1 PFGIRGPWR
10 ARPARGAPTCWPSAA
25 RGLLRGCPRAA
36 WRPHAIT
43 FVAPGIWRRASGSG
57 ASSAP
62 GSRPA
67 RRESARRGVQRS
79 PGRTGGR
86 ARPHVPRIAGER
98 RAQRTLALL
107 EVAAEE
113 PVNAGRL
120 PLNNAP
126 GAVERFGLAR
136 HASVPRSEELG
147 RHFLAQGE
155 QRAQHVSVLLRE
167 V

>member
-1 PFGIRGPWR
+1 MRR
-10 ARPARGAPTCWPSAA
+10 ARPR
-25 RGLLRGCPRAA
+25 
-36 WRPHAIT
+36 
-43 FVAPGIWRRASGSG
+43 
-57 ASSAP
+57 
-62 GSRPA
+62 
-67 RRESARRGVQRS
+67 
-79 PGRTGGR
+79 
-86 ARPHVPRIAGER
+86 VPRIAGER

-147 RHFLAQGE
+147 GHLVAQGE
-155 QRAQHVSVLLRE
+155 HRAQHVSALLRE
-167 V
+167 VVTPGEEDRRALQLLPRGAVRREVGERRPELLTRRRQVEVAERPPGAHDMERPLREEV